1 MAQFDGKTVIVTGS
15 GSGIGRATAIM
26 FAARGAHVVVS
37 DIDEAKC
44 QETMGMI
51 EGSAEYK
58 VCDVADAAQV
68 EALVGFAQQQFGGL
82 HAMVNNAGITGAQM
96 TTVDLPVDEWN
107 RVLATNLSGT
117 FYGMKYAIP
126 AILASGGGAI
136 VNLSS
141 ILGQVGFGNLPAYV
155 ATKHGIIGV
164 TRTAAIEYSG
174 QGVRVNAV
182 GPGFIETPFSQAA
195 IEDPNL
201 REILIGM
208 HPIGRVG
215 QPEEVAELIT
225 WLCSDAA
232 SFCTGGYYP
241 VDGGYLDN

>member
-1 MAQFDGKTVIVTGS
+1 MMDG
-15 GSGIGRATAIM
+15 
-26 FAARGAHVVVS
+26 
-37 DIDEAKC
+37 EA
-44 QETMGMI
+44 
-51 EGSAEYK
+51 SYF
-58 VCDVADAAQV
+58 VCDVAEAAQV
-68 EALVGFAQQQFGGL
+68 SDLIQFAMQTYGGL
-82 HAMVNNAGITGAQM
+82 HMLVNNAGITGPQVPTAEYPI
-96 TTVDLPVDEWN
+96 DGWSE
-107 RVLATNLSGT
+107 VLAVNLSGV
-117 FYGMKYAIP
+117 FYGMRFGIP
-126 AILASGGGAI
+126 AILESGGGAI

-155 ATKHGIIGV
+155 ASKHGILGI
-164 TRTAAIEYSG
+164 TRTTAIEYSG

-195 IEDPNL
+195 IDDPNM
-201 REILIGM
+201 REILVGM

-225 WLCSDAA
+225 WLCSDRA